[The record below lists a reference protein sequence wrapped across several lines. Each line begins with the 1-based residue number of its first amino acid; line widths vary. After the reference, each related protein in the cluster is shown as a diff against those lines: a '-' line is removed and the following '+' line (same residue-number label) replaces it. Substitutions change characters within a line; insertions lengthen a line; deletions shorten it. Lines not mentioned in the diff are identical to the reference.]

1 MTLAVAVSG
10 GRDSTALLHAAV
22 RAGQTQEVTVVALH
36 VHHGLHPQADAWRQR
51 VQAQCRRWGAGFAW
65 RRLSGAPAAGESV
78 EAWARAG
85 RYAALAEMAR
95 EAGATEIWLAHHRRD
110 LAETVML
117 QLLRGGGPAG
127 LSAMPRVTERD
138 GLRWVR
144 PWLHQP
150 AEAVA
155 AYARQHRL
163 SWVDDPSNADP
174 RHARNRL
181 RLAVWPV
188 LTAAFP
194 DAEGVL
200 AQSAQHAAHAAA
212 LAREVAAT
220 DLATTAD
227 AGGLRLAG
235 WLALPPARR
244 ANALHAWLGAQATA
258 ALTAR
263 LLDELPTAR
272 SGATWPLDA
281 GTVLALYRG
290 VLAPQPLT
298 SPGTGPVVTLALT
311 ACGSHA
317 VPGWA
322 GALRVDR
329 TAQGGVAPDRLAPIV
344 LRARSGGE
352 RFACAAGAPPR
363 SLKKQYQ
370 TQAVPAW
377 ARSGPLVFGADGA
390 LLYAPGLGMDA
401 RAWAPPGTV
410 QWALRWVPAQAAP

>member
-22 RAGQTQEVTVVALH
+22 RAGQALGVAVVALH
-36 VHHGLHPQADAWRQR
+36 VHHGLHLRADAWRQR

-65 RRLSGAPAAGESV
+65 RRLDGAPAAGESV

-95 EAGATEIWLAHHRRD
+95 EAGAAEVWLAHHRRD

-117 QLLRGGGPAG
+117 QLLRGAGPAG
-127 LSAMPRVTERD
+127 LAAMPRVAVRD

-155 AYARQHRL
+155 AYARHHRL

-181 RLAVWPV
+181 RQAVWPA

-200 AQSAQHAAHAAA
+200 AQSAHHAAQAAA
-212 LAREVAAT
+212 LAREAAAT
-220 DLATTAD
+220 DLATVAD
-227 AGGLRLAG
+227 AHGLRRAD

-272 SGATWPLDA
+272 SGATWPLA
-281 GTVLALYRG
+281 AQAVLALYRG
-290 VLAPQPLT
+290 VLMQQPLAQ
-298 SPGTGPVVTLALT
+298 PAAGPLVTLALP

-322 GALRVDR
+322 GELQVESAH
-329 TAQGGVAPDRLAPIV
+329 QGGVAPGRLAHVV

-352 RFACAAGAPPR
+352 QFACAAGGPPR

-401 RAWAPPGTV
+401 RAWAPPGTA
-410 QWALRWVPAQAAP
+410 QWALRWVPAPR